1 MVSKQQQ
8 QQQLQKQQQQ
18 QLQQQLQKQQQ
29 QQLQQSNFLKLLAE
43 AFRFQ
48 MTSAHHLY
56 FQGR

>member
-8 QQQLQKQQQQ
+8 QQQQQQQKQQQQ
-18 QLQQQLQKQQQ
+18 LQ
-29 QQLQQSNFLKLLAE
+29 QQLQQSNFLKFLAE